1 MRRWAASRDA
11 ACYLESTMPEIA
23 ANASTHSVQF
33 YEDDADLLPHLVKYI
48 GTALR
53 LGHDAIVIGRPKLV
67 EQLSMELH
75 REHVQRSPFGTKRGQ
90 LTTLDAQATLDKFMV
105 DGWPDPERFDRHV
118 APLVER
124 ATVGGKTAVAYGEM
138 VALLCER
145 GQYAAAIKLE
155 KIWNGLL
162 DRLKFSLLCA
172 YPMRLFS
179 NMTGRANY
187 QSICNAHSHVIGATQ
202 ATEA

>member
-1 MRRWAASRDA
+1 
-11 ACYLESTMPEIA
+11 MPEIA
-23 ANASTHSVQF
+23 ATESTHSVQF
-33 YEDDADLLPHLVKYI
+33 YEDESELLPHLVKYV

-75 REHVQRSPFGTKRGQ
+75 REHVQRSPFGTRRGH
-90 LTTLDAQATLDKFMV
+90 LTTLDAQATLDKFMSE
-105 DGWPDPERFDRHV
+105 GWPDPDLFEKHV
-118 APLVER
+118 TPLVQR

-145 GQYAAAIKLE
+145 GQYAAAIRLE

-162 DRLKFSLLCA
+162 ERLKFSLLCA

-179 NMTGRANY
+179 NMTGKANY
-187 QSICNAHSHVIGATQ
+187 QSICNAHSHVIGVSQ